1 MHDEH
6 AVCADQPEGLHE
18 IPPGR
23 LELMPGI
30 DKHNVEAA
38 ALLADFRQAFANV
51 ESGAAI
57 VDGEAIIKIVWATIT
72 SAGGRSGVSPG
83 RSRHSAL
90 RS

>member
-1 MHDEH
+1 
-6 AVCADQPEGLHE
+6 
-18 IPPGR
+18 
-23 LELMPGI
+23 MPGI